1 MGFNPLEERGM
12 ALEKQLRSFREITP
26 DPYDKRTV
34 DPYTRCRIIV
44 MNGIEVESAMF
55 SHQFNRHTDV
65 PEITQALALSRRVE
79 QQQQKAVNWLIP
91 ADETT
96 LEVTLGYEQ
105 VAIDLTAWLARH
117 ETDPYLKQVMDF
129 GLLEDFDHLYR
140 YANLYDLLQ
149 GKQAEEV
156 VGRLTE
162 VMPGRPTTQEHRHP
176 YDDVRRHYEKHTA
189 DPQSKLNAMTL
200 VAAEQQTMS
209 FYMTIGNRYQEP
221 LARKLYAEIGM
232 IEEQHVTQYES
243 LLDPGETWL
252 EQLVLHEYMECWL
265 YHSFAEQEVD
275 PRVKGIWEQ
284 HLDMEVGQL
293 QEAVRLLRKYDGL
306 EPEAFLPAALPPTML
321 FEPNKEYVRMVLA
334 EQLDL
339 TSLDTEIVGD
349 AHARYEAYQATVHGG
364 EPAPSEQVIE
374 DHRQQLGGEY
384 RLQTEGEH
392 PNERLRAAN
401 AT

>member
-1 MGFNPLEERGM
+1 MGFNPLEERGTP
-12 ALEKQLRSFREITP
+12 LEKQLRSFREITP
-26 DPYDKRTV
+26 EPYDKRAV

-44 MNGIEVESAMF
+44 MNGIEVEAAMF
-55 SHQFNRHTDV
+55 SHQLNRHTDV
-65 PEITQALALSRRVE
+65 PELKQSLALSRRIE

-91 ADETT
+91 GDEST

-140 YANLYDLLQ
+140 YANLYEMLQ

-156 VGRLTE
+156 VGRVTE

-176 YDDVRRHYEKHTA
+176 HDDVRRHYEKHTA
-189 DPQSKLNAMTL
+189 DPQSKLNALTL
-200 VAAEQQTMS
+200 VAAEQQTMN

-221 LARKLYAEIGM
+221 LARQLYAEIGM

-275 PRVKGIWEQ
+275 PRIRSVWEQ
-284 HLDMEVGQL
+284 HLDMELGQL

-306 EPEAFLPAALPPTML
+306 EPEALLPAALPSTML
-321 FEPNKEYVRMVLA
+321 FEPNKDYVRTVLA

-349 AHARYEAYQATVHGG
+349 AHARYEAYQETVHGG
-364 EPAPSEQVIE
+364 QPAPSEQVIE